1 MLEVRLLGQFRVTL
15 DGEVV
20 EIASRPAQSL
30 FAYLILHPGTE
41 HRREKL
47 AGLFWPD
54 SSESNARNNLRQALW
69 RVRKALGDEE
79 EVEGSF
85 ILGDSFTLAFNPQS
99 EYWLDASILER
110 DLPTKWSTEELIE
123 IISLYEGELLPGFY
137 EDWVVLAREHL
148 QASFER
154 KMQRLVERLVGESR
168 WHDVLELGER
178 WIALGQV
185 PELAYRALMIAHGN
199 LGDTSSVASV
209 FLRCKDALETE
220 LGVEPSEDTKVTYE
234 RLSEGERVTKL
245 YPFAVEVPQV
255 ESPVVRKIPEAH
267 FPDFLDRRLPRE
279 AGSETIFVA
288 RECELGWLDEF
299 LQAMLE
305 GRGKVIFVTGDA
317 GSGKTA
323 LIQAFARRAQDMN
336 PELLVSLGDCSA
348 LTGIGD
354 PYLPFREALG
364 LLTGHI
370 ESKWISGEL
379 TREQARCLWVSLP
392 LAIQSIVEEGPDLL
406 NSFVSGEALLAQGKA
421 YSPGDVGWLHPLEEL
436 VGHKASQ
443 VARTNLEQ
451 RDLFSQYTKVYQA
464 LARHRP
470 ILLLLDD
477 LQWADLG
484 SISLLFHLG
493 RKIDES
499 RILIVGAYRPSE
511 IAFTHKRDPDSLGKV
526 IAEFKRHFGDI
537 QVDLESIEQE
547 EGRHFVNALLDTEPN
562 RLEEGFRE
570 ALFHHTG
577 GHPLFTIELLRA
589 MEVRGDLVKDQDG
602 IWIEGDHLDWGRLP
616 ARVEGVVEERVNKLD
631 SKLIK
636 LLTVASVEGEE
647 FSAEVIAGV
656 LGLDAKG
663 VMEDLSNELDKR
675 HRLVI
680 AEGVQRWGDQ
690 RISQYRFRHTL
701 FQKHLYGQLD
711 PVERS
716 NLHEEIGYLLGRIY
730 GEQVD
735 EVALAMARHFDEAG
749 LTDKAVTYYEQAG
762 NRAKQLSADEDA
774 IGHFARGID
783 LLQSMPETLERARRE
798 LGLQIA
804 LGAPLITTKGY
815 GASEVQMAFARARE
829 LSIMVLDPPQLFPLI
844 YGLRSFYLMRADH
857 NTARDIA
864 EQLIALAEQEDD
876 PSFFLQAHE
885 ALGST
890 LFYLGE
896 LSKARVHLE
905 KGIELYDAHQHQAHA
920 FLYGQDPGVACMSY
934 LALTLWS
941 LGFPDQAM
949 KWKEE
954 SIRLAR
960 DQNHPFS
967 LALALDFAASL
978 HVLRRESLSVEE
990 YALEAI
996 GISERQNFPMWL
1008 AMGRILLGWTQA
1020 QGGEINSGI
1029 ELMQEGL
1036 EAWQGTGATLGR
1048 PNFFGLLAEVLGR
1061 AARMEEGLEVI
1072 SQALEAIECTD
1083 ERVNEVEIYRLRGEL
1098 LHRQGADDESVE
1110 SCLRQALDVA
1120 RGQGAK
1126 GAELRVATSLARLWK
1141 QQGKLAEARIMLLDV
1156 YSWFNEGFETVD
1168 YEEARALLEKM
1179 S

>member
-1 MLEVRLLGQFRVTL
+1 MLEVRLLGQFRVML
-15 DGEVV
+15 DGEVI

-30 FAYLILHPGTE
+30 FAYLILNPGTE

-79 EVEGSF
+79 EVEGSY
-85 ILGDSFTLAFNPQS
+85 ILGDNFTLTFNSQS
-99 EYWLDASILER
+99 EYWLDASILEGE
-110 DLPTKWSTEELIE
+110 LPEGWSTEDLIE

-137 EDWVVLAREHL
+137 EDWVILAREHL

-234 RLSEGERVTKL
+234 RFSEGERVTKL
-245 YPFAVEVPQV
+245 YPFAVEARPI
-255 ESPVVRKIPEAH
+255 ESPAVQKIPEVH
-267 FPDFLDRRLPRE
+267 FPDFIDRRLPRE
-279 AGSETIFVA
+279 SEDETIFVA
-288 RECELGWLDEF
+288 RERELGRLDEF
-299 LQAMLE
+299 LQAMLGGS
-305 GRGKVIFVTGDA
+305 GRVIFVTGDA

-323 LIQAFARRAQDMN
+323 LIQEFARRAQDAN
-336 PELLVSLGDCSA
+336 PELLVTLGDCSA

-370 ESKWISGEL
+370 ESKWTSGDL
-379 TREQARCLWVSLP
+379 TQAQARCLWVNLP
-392 LAIQSIVEEGPDLL
+392 LAIQTIVEEGPDLL

-421 YSPGDVGWLHPLEEL
+421 YNPGDVGWLHPLEES
-436 VGHKASQ
+436 VNRKASQ
-443 VARTNLEQ
+443 MARTNLEQ
-451 RDLFSQYTKVYQA
+451 RDLFSQYTKVYQT
-464 LARHRP
+464 LARRRP

-484 SISLLFHLG
+484 SISLLFHIG

-511 IAFTHKRDPDSLGKV
+511 IAFAHKGDPDSLAKV

-537 QVDLESIEQE
+537 QVDLESIEHE
-547 EGRHFVNALLDTEPN
+547 EGRYFVNALLDTEPN
-562 RLEEGFRE
+562 RLGESFRE
-570 ALFHHTG
+570 ALYHHTG
-577 GHPLFTIELLRA
+577 GHPLFTVELLRA
-589 MEVRGDLVKDQDG
+589 MEVRGDLVKDQDEM
-602 IWIEGDHLDWGRLP
+602 WVEGTNLDWGRLP

-631 SKLIK
+631 SNLIK

-647 FSAEVIAGV
+647 FSAEIIAGV

-680 AEGVQRWGDQ
+680 AEGVRRWGDQ

-711 PVERS
+711 PVERA
-716 NLHEEIGYLLGRIY
+716 NLHEEIGNLLEGLY

-735 EVALAMARHFDEAG
+735 EVAVALARHFDEAG
-749 LTDKAVTYYEQAG
+749 LLDKAVTYYERAG

-774 IGHFARGID
+774 IGHFTRGID
-783 LLQSMPETLERARRE
+783 LLQSMPDTLECAQRE

-804 LGAPLITTKGY
+804 LGAPLITIKGY
-815 GASEVQMAFARARE
+815 GAPEVQAAFTRARE
-829 LSIMVLDPPQLFPLI
+829 LSIQVLDPPQLFPLI
-844 YGLRSFYLMRADH
+844 YGLRSFYLMRANH

-864 EQLIALAEQEDD
+864 EQLIALAEQEDE

-896 LSKARVHLE
+896 LSKARAHLE
-905 KGIELYDAHQHQAHA
+905 KGIELYDAEQHQAHA

-960 DQNHPFS
+960 DQDHPFS

-990 YALEAI
+990 YALEAV
-996 GISERQNFPMWL
+996 GISEKQNFPMWM
-1008 AMGRILLGWTQA
+1008 AMGRILLGWAQA
-1020 QGGEINSGI
+1020 QGGEIKNGI
-1029 ELMQEGL
+1029 EAMQEGM
-1036 EAWQGTGATLGR
+1036 EAWQRTGAMLGS
-1048 PNFFGLLAEVLGR
+1048 PNFYGLLAGVLEKAKR
-1061 AARMEEGLEVI
+1061 VEEGQEVI
-1072 SQALEAIECTD
+1072 SQALEAIERTD

-1098 LHRQGADDESVE
+1098 LHKQGADEAE
-1110 SCLRQALDVA
+1110 AASCFQQALDVA
-1120 RGQGAK
+1120 RGQRAK
-1126 GAELRVATSLARLWK
+1126 GAALRVATSLARLWM
-1141 QQGKLAEARIMLLDV
+1141 QQGKLAEARAMLLDI
-1156 YSWFNEGFETVD
+1156 YAWFTEGFETLD
-1168 YEEARALLEKM
+1168 YEEARALLEEI